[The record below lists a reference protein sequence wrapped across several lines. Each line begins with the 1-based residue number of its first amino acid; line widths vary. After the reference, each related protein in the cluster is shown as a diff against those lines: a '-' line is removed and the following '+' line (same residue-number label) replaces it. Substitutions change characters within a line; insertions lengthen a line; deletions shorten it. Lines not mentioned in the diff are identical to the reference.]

1 MGDLTFEQALT
12 RLEEIVKTL
21 EQGDLPLEE
30 SLRAF
35 EEGVRLS
42 KTCVTMLEAAERKVE
57 ILLADETGAKQVR
70 PFPLSTTE
78 GV

>member
-42 KTCVTMLEAAERKVE
+42 KTCVTMLDAAERKVE
-57 ILLADETGAKQVR
+57 ILLADEGGAKQVR
-70 PFPLSTTE
+70 PFPLPATE
-78 GV
+78 GD